1 MESALRASGRFKR
14 QDQSVS
20 ALLNEGVGAFF
31 GLAHGWSPSWIEA
44 TDLNENVTRSSLG
57 SVALNIA
64 DLAEHAIDAVPDR
77 VALISGDEQLTYAQL
92 EEKAN
97 RLAHYLI
104 DQGVKK
110 DDKVGLYC
118 RNRIEIVIA
127 MLGIV
132 KAGAIL
138 VNVNF
143 RYVEGE
149 LKYLFEN
156 SDMVALVHERRY
168 ADRVANVLP
177 ETPNVKTILAVEDG
191 SDDDFQRYGGVEFYS
206 ALEQGSPDR
215 DFGERSADDIYL
227 LYTGGTTGFPK
238 GVMWRH
244 EDIYRVLFGGTDFAT
259 GEFVKDEYDLAKAAA
274 ENPPMIR
281 YPIPPMIHGATQSAT
296 WMSLFSGQTMVLAPE
311 FDADE
316 VWQTIEKHK
325 VNLLFFT
332 GDAMARPLLDALTK
346 LHDGGHEP
354 DLSSLFLLASTA
366 ALFSTSIKEKF
377 LELLPNRVITD
388 SIGSSETGFG
398 GTSIVAKGQSHT
410 GGPRV
415 TIDHRT
421 VVLDEDGNEVKPGSG
436 VRGMIA
442 KKGNIPVGYY
452 KDEKKTA
459 ETFKTF
465 NGVRYAIPGDYAEV
479 DEDGSVTML
488 GRGSQSINSGGE
500 KIYPEEVE
508 AALKGHPDVFD
519 ALGGRC
525 ARRALR
531 QLRRRRRAPPP
542 RHQPVAGRTRHVR
555 APGDRGIQSAAQG
568 LVGRRDPPDTGRQAR
583 LPVGQGHH
591 RGAARRRRA
600 RQPCG
605 NRNLMRTE
613 LCDRFGIDYPIFV
626 FTPSEKVAAAVSKA
640 GGLGV
645 LGCVRFNEADDLE
658 NVLCWMDENTDGKPY
673 GVDIVMPAKVP
684 QEGSAVDIDKLI
696 PQSHRDFVTKTLA
709 DLGVPPLPD
718 DEERNEGV
726 LGWLHS
732 VARSHVEVA
741 LQASDQADRQRARLA
756 ARRTSSTR
764 RTRPACRWPRWR
776 AAPSTRS
783 ATSRTASTSWWRRAT
798 RPAATPV
805 RSVRWCCGRKSLT
818 RLAVRRPCWRRAASA
833 PAGRWPPRWRSARKA
848 SGWARRSSRPPNTTS
863 ATASRAACRRFRRRC
878 CGPTPAT
885 RCAAGSTPASPR
897 AC

>member
-1 MESALRASGRFKR
+1 M
-14 QDQSVS
+14 
-20 ALLNEGVGAFF
+20 
-31 GLAHGWSPSWIEA
+31 
-44 TDLNENVTRSSLG
+44 
-57 SVALNIA
+57 ALNIA

-77 VALISGDEQLTYAQL
+77 IALIGGDSQLTYAEL

-177 ETPNVKTILAVEDG
+177 ETPKVKTVLSIEDG
-191 SDDDFQRYGGVEFYS
+191 TEDPAGDFHQYGAVEFYS
-206 ALEQGSPDR
+206 ALEQSSPER
-215 DFGERSADDIYL
+215 DFGPRSADDIYL

-259 GEFVKDEYDLAKAAA
+259 GEPIADEYDLAKQAAA
-274 ENPPMIR
+274 NPPMVR

-296 WMSLFSGQTMVLAPE
+296 WMSLFSGQTVVLVPE

-316 VWQTIEKHK
+316 VWRTIATHK

-332 GDAMARPLLDALTK
+332 GDAMARPLIDALLAHQEK
-346 LHDGGHEP
+346 GNEY

-377 LELLPNRVITD
+377 LELLPDRIITD

-398 GTSIVAKGQSHT
+398 GTSVVAKGQSHT

-415 TIDHRT
+415 TIDKNT

-436 VRGMIA
+436 VRGIIA
-442 KKGNIPVGYY
+442 KRGHIPVGYF

-459 ETFKTF
+459 ETFKTI
-465 NGVRYAIPGDYAEV
+465 NAVRYAIPGDYAQVEA
-479 DEDGSVTML
+479 DGTVTML
-488 GRGSQSINSGGE
+488 GRGSVSINSGGE

-519 ALGGRC
+519 AL
-525 ARRALR
+525 
-531 QLRRRRRAPPP
+531 
-542 RHQPVAGRTRHVR
+542 V
-555 APGDRGIQSAAQG
+555 
-568 LVGRRDPPDTGRQAR
+568 VGVPDP
-583 LPVGQGHH
+583 
-591 RGAARRRRA
+591 
-600 RQPCG
+600 
-605 NRNLMRTE
+605 
-613 LCDRFGIDYPIFV
+613 RFGQH
-626 FTPSEKVAAAVSKA
+626 VAAVVHAREGTKPTLAELDAFVRKEIA
-640 GGLGV
+640 GYKVPRSLWYVDEVKRSPAGKPDY
-645 LGCVRFNEADDLE
+645 RWAKDTTEERPADD
-658 NVLCWMDENTDGKPY
+658 VH
-673 GVDIVMPAKVP
+673 AKHA
-684 QEGSAVDIDKLI
+684 EAK
-696 PQSHRDFVTKTLA
+696 
-709 DLGVPPLPD
+709 
-718 DEERNEGV
+718 
-726 LGWLHS
+726 
-732 VARSHVEVA
+732 
-741 LQASDQADRQRARLA
+741 
-756 ARRTSSTR
+756 
-764 RTRPACRWPRWR
+764 
-776 AAPSTRS
+776 
-783 ATSRTASTSWWRRAT
+783 
-798 RPAATPV
+798 
-805 RSVRWCCGRKSLT
+805 
-818 RLAVRRPCWRRAASA
+818 
-833 PAGRWPPRWRSARKA
+833 
-848 SGWARRSSRPPNTTS
+848 
-863 ATASRAACRRFRRRC
+863 
-878 CGPTPAT
+878 
-885 RCAAGSTPASPR
+885 
-897 AC
+897 

>member
-1 MESALRASGRFKR
+1 M
-14 QDQSVS
+14 
-20 ALLNEGVGAFF
+20 
-31 GLAHGWSPSWIEA
+31 
-44 TDLNENVTRSSLG
+44 
-57 SVALNIA
+57 ALNIA

-77 VALISGDEQLTYAQL
+77 VALICGDDQLTYAQL

-138 VNVNF
+138 VNVNY

-177 ETPNVKTILAVEDG
+177 ETPNVKTVLVVEDG
-191 SDDDFQRYGGVEFYS
+191 TEDPTGDFRKYGGVEFHS
-206 ALEQGSPDR
+206 AIAQGSPER
-215 DFGERSADDIYL
+215 DFGDRSADDIYL

-296 WMSLFSGQTMVLAPE
+296 WMSIFSGQTTVLAPE

-316 VWQTIEKHK
+316 VWRAIHDHK

-332 GDAMARPLLDALTK
+332 GDAMARPLLDTLQAIQK
-346 LHDGGHEP
+346 EGDGSDSL

-366 ALFSTSIKEKF
+366 ALFSTSIKEKL

-398 GTSIVAKGQSHT
+398 GTSIVAKGEHHM

-421 VVLDEDGNEVKPGSG
+421 VVLDEDGNEVEPGSG
-436 VRGMIA
+436 VRGVIA

-452 KDEKKTA
+452 KDEEKTRQ
-459 ETFKTF
+459 TFRIY

-479 DEDGSVTML
+479 EADGTVTML
-488 GRGSQSINSGGE
+488 GRGSVSINSGGE

-519 ALGGRC
+519 AL
-525 ARRALR
+525 
-531 QLRRRRRAPPP
+531 
-542 RHQPVAGRTRHVR
+542 V
-555 APGDRGIQSAAQG
+555 
-568 LVGRRDPPDTGRQAR
+568 VGVPDP
-583 LPVGQGHH
+583 
-591 RGAARRRRA
+591 
-600 RQPCG
+600 
-605 NRNLMRTE
+605 
-613 LCDRFGIDYPIFV
+613 RFGQHVAAVVQPRGGARPTLAELDSFVRSEIAGYKVPRSLWYVDEVKRSPAGKPDYRWAKDQTEERPADDV
-626 FTPSEKVAAAVSKA
+626 HANHVGTPS
-640 GGLGV
+640 
-645 LGCVRFNEADDLE
+645 
-658 NVLCWMDENTDGKPY
+658 
-673 GVDIVMPAKVP
+673 
-684 QEGSAVDIDKLI
+684 
-696 PQSHRDFVTKTLA
+696 
-709 DLGVPPLPD
+709 
-718 DEERNEGV
+718 
-726 LGWLHS
+726 
-732 VARSHVEVA
+732 
-741 LQASDQADRQRARLA
+741 
-756 ARRTSSTR
+756 
-764 RTRPACRWPRWR
+764 
-776 AAPSTRS
+776 
-783 ATSRTASTSWWRRAT
+783 
-798 RPAATPV
+798 
-805 RSVRWCCGRKSLT
+805 
-818 RLAVRRPCWRRAASA
+818 
-833 PAGRWPPRWRSARKA
+833 
-848 SGWARRSSRPPNTTS
+848 
-863 ATASRAACRRFRRRC
+863 
-878 CGPTPAT
+878 
-885 RCAAGSTPASPR
+885 
-897 AC
+897 

>member
-1 MESALRASGRFKR
+1 
-14 QDQSVS
+14 
-20 ALLNEGVGAFF
+20 
-31 GLAHGWSPSWIEA
+31 
-44 TDLNENVTRSSLG
+44 
-57 SVALNIA
+57 VALNIA

-77 VALISGDEQLTYAQL
+77 VALICGDDQLTYAQL

-149 LKYLFEN
+149 LRYLFEN
-156 SDMVALVHERRY
+156 SDMVALVHERQY
-168 ADRVANVLP
+168 SDRVANVLP
-177 ETPNVKTILAVEDG
+177 DTPAVKTVLVIDDG
-191 SDDDFQRYGGVEFYS
+191 SGGSDEQFTRYGGVEFYS
-206 ALEQGSPDR
+206 ALEKGSPER

-259 GEFVKDEYDLAKAAA
+259 GEFVKGEHDLAKAAA

-296 WMSLFSGQTMVLAPE
+296 WMSLFSGQTTVLAPE
-311 FDADE
+311 FNADE
-316 VWQTIEKHK
+316 VWKTIHDHK

-332 GDAMARPLLDALTK
+332 GDAMARPLLDALETAK
-346 LHDGGHEP
+346 ANGEDY

-366 ALFSTSIKEKF
+366 ALFSTSIKEKL
-377 LELLPNRVITD
+377 LELLPDRIITD

-398 GTSIVAKGQSHT
+398 GTSVVAKGEHHM

-436 VRGMIA
+436 VRGVIA

-459 ETFKTF
+459 ETFKTY

-479 DEDGSVTML
+479 EADGTVTML
-488 GRGSQSINSGGE
+488 GRGSVSINSGGE

-519 ALGGRC
+519 AL
-525 ARRALR
+525 
-531 QLRRRRRAPPP
+531 
-542 RHQPVAGRTRHVR
+542 V
-555 APGDRGIQSAAQG
+555 
-568 LVGRRDPPDTGRQAR
+568 VGVPDP
-583 LPVGQGHH
+583 
-591 RGAARRRRA
+591 
-600 RQPCG
+600 
-605 NRNLMRTE
+605 
-613 LCDRFGIDYPIFV
+613 RFGQHVAAVVHAREGTRPSLAELDSFVRNEIAGYKVPRSLWFVDEVKRSPAGKPDYRWAKEQTEARPADDV
-626 FTPSEKVAAAVSKA
+626 HAKHVGTPS
-640 GGLGV
+640 
-645 LGCVRFNEADDLE
+645 
-658 NVLCWMDENTDGKPY
+658 
-673 GVDIVMPAKVP
+673 
-684 QEGSAVDIDKLI
+684 
-696 PQSHRDFVTKTLA
+696 
-709 DLGVPPLPD
+709 
-718 DEERNEGV
+718 
-726 LGWLHS
+726 
-732 VARSHVEVA
+732 
-741 LQASDQADRQRARLA
+741 
-756 ARRTSSTR
+756 
-764 RTRPACRWPRWR
+764 
-776 AAPSTRS
+776 
-783 ATSRTASTSWWRRAT
+783 
-798 RPAATPV
+798 
-805 RSVRWCCGRKSLT
+805 
-818 RLAVRRPCWRRAASA
+818 
-833 PAGRWPPRWRSARKA
+833 
-848 SGWARRSSRPPNTTS
+848 
-863 ATASRAACRRFRRRC
+863 
-878 CGPTPAT
+878 
-885 RCAAGSTPASPR
+885 
-897 AC
+897 

>member
-1 MESALRASGRFKR
+1 
-14 QDQSVS
+14 
-20 ALLNEGVGAFF
+20 
-31 GLAHGWSPSWIEA
+31 
-44 TDLNENVTRSSLG
+44 
-57 SVALNIA
+57 VALNIA

-77 VALISGDEQLTYAQL
+77 VALICGDDQLTYAQL
-92 EEKAN
+92 EEQAN

-138 VNVNF
+138 VNVNY

-177 ETPNVKTILAVEDG
+177 ETPNVKTVLVVEDG
-191 SDDDFQRYGGVEFYS
+191 TEDPTGDFRKYGGVEFHS
-206 ALEQGSPDR
+206 AIAQGSPER
-215 DFGERSADDIYL
+215 DFGDRSADDIYL

-244 EDIYRVLFGGTDFAT
+244 EDIYRVLFGGTDFVT

-296 WMSLFSGQTMVLAPE
+296 WMSIFSGQTTVLAPE

-316 VWQTIEKHK
+316 VWRAIHDHK

-332 GDAMARPLLDALTK
+332 GDAMARPLLDTLQAIQK
-346 LHDGGHEP
+346 EGDGSDSL

-366 ALFSTSIKEKF
+366 ALFSTSIKEKL

-398 GTSIVAKGQSHT
+398 GTSIVAKGEHHM

-421 VVLDEDGNEVKPGSG
+421 VVLDEDGNEVEPGSG
-436 VRGMIA
+436 VRGVIA

-452 KDEKKTA
+452 KDEEKTRQ
-459 ETFKTF
+459 TFRIY

-479 DEDGSVTML
+479 EADGTVTML
-488 GRGSQSINSGGE
+488 GRGSVSINSGGE

-519 ALGGRC
+519 AL
-525 ARRALR
+525 
-531 QLRRRRRAPPP
+531 
-542 RHQPVAGRTRHVR
+542 V
-555 APGDRGIQSAAQG
+555 
-568 LVGRRDPPDTGRQAR
+568 VGVPDP
-583 LPVGQGHH
+583 
-591 RGAARRRRA
+591 
-600 RQPCG
+600 
-605 NRNLMRTE
+605 
-613 LCDRFGIDYPIFV
+613 RFGQHVAAVVQPRGGARPTLAELDSFVRSEIAGYKVPRSLWFVDEVKRSPAGKPDYRWAKDQTEQRPADDV
-626 FTPSEKVAAAVSKA
+626 HANHVGTPS
-640 GGLGV
+640 
-645 LGCVRFNEADDLE
+645 
-658 NVLCWMDENTDGKPY
+658 
-673 GVDIVMPAKVP
+673 
-684 QEGSAVDIDKLI
+684 
-696 PQSHRDFVTKTLA
+696 
-709 DLGVPPLPD
+709 
-718 DEERNEGV
+718 
-726 LGWLHS
+726 
-732 VARSHVEVA
+732 
-741 LQASDQADRQRARLA
+741 
-756 ARRTSSTR
+756 
-764 RTRPACRWPRWR
+764 
-776 AAPSTRS
+776 
-783 ATSRTASTSWWRRAT
+783 
-798 RPAATPV
+798 
-805 RSVRWCCGRKSLT
+805 
-818 RLAVRRPCWRRAASA
+818 
-833 PAGRWPPRWRSARKA
+833 
-848 SGWARRSSRPPNTTS
+848 
-863 ATASRAACRRFRRRC
+863 
-878 CGPTPAT
+878 
-885 RCAAGSTPASPR
+885 
-897 AC
+897 

>member
-1 MESALRASGRFKR
+1 
-14 QDQSVS
+14 
-20 ALLNEGVGAFF
+20 
-31 GLAHGWSPSWIEA
+31 
-44 TDLNENVTRSSLG
+44 
-57 SVALNIA
+57 VALNIA

-77 VALISGDEQLTYAQL
+77 VALICGDEQLTYAEL
-92 EEKAN
+92 DEKAN
-97 RLAHYLI
+97 RLAHYLL

-177 ETPNVKTILAVEDG
+177 ETPNVKTVLVVEDG
-191 SDDDFQRYGGVEFYS
+191 SDDDYQRYGGVEFYS
-206 ALEQGSPDR
+206 ALEQGSPVR
-215 DFGERSADDIYL
+215 DFGERSPDDIYL

-259 GEFVKDEYDLAKAAA
+259 GELVKDEHDLAKAAA

-296 WMSLFSGQTMVLAPE
+296 WMSIFSGQTTVLAPE
-311 FDADE
+311 FDPDE
-316 VWQTIEKHK
+316 VWRAIHDHK

-332 GDAMARPLLDALTK
+332 GDAMARPLLDALLAHQDK
-346 LHDGGHEP
+346 GNEY

-415 TIDHRT
+415 TIDKTT

-436 VRGMIA
+436 VRGVIA
-442 KKGNIPVGYY
+442 KKGHIPVGYY

-459 ETFKTF
+459 ETFRTY

-479 DEDGSVTML
+479 DADGSVTML

-519 ALGGRC
+519 AL
-525 ARRALR
+525 
-531 QLRRRRRAPPP
+531 
-542 RHQPVAGRTRHVR
+542 V
-555 APGDRGIQSAAQG
+555 
-568 LVGRRDPPDTGRQAR
+568 VGVPD
-583 LPVGQGHH
+583 
-591 RGAARRRRA
+591 
-600 RQPCG
+600 
-605 NRNLMRTE
+605 E
-613 LCDRFGIDYPIFV
+613 RFGQC
-626 FTPSEKVAAAVSKA
+626 VAAV
-640 GGLGV
+640 V
-645 LGCVRFNEADDLE
+645 
-658 NVLCWMDENTDGKPY
+658 
-673 GVDIVMPAKVP
+673 
-684 QEGSAVDIDKLI
+684 
-696 PQSHRDFVTKTLA
+696 HRRPGTSTTLA
-709 DLGVPPLPD
+709 DLDTFVRQEIAGYKVPRKVWWVDEIHRTPAGKPD
-718 DEERNEGV
+718 YRWAKDTTEERPADDA
-726 LGWLHS
+726 H
-732 VARSHVEVA
+732 ASHVGS
-741 LQASDQADRQRARLA
+741 AS
-756 ARRTSSTR
+756 
-764 RTRPACRWPRWR
+764 
-776 AAPSTRS
+776 
-783 ATSRTASTSWWRRAT
+783 
-798 RPAATPV
+798 
-805 RSVRWCCGRKSLT
+805 
-818 RLAVRRPCWRRAASA
+818 
-833 PAGRWPPRWRSARKA
+833 
-848 SGWARRSSRPPNTTS
+848 
-863 ATASRAACRRFRRRC
+863 
-878 CGPTPAT
+878 
-885 RCAAGSTPASPR
+885 
-897 AC
+897 